1 MGMALRRSALLAVGI
16 TAVALTGAGCGVTSG
31 GSSSNNSSGSGSS
44 GGSPATKLDA
54 SKLGPSGI
62 VGKGPHGEPAASVND
77 LQFTPAEQAKLKA
90 KKFKIGIVM
99 HTEDL
104 DWSKLQIRGITDT
117 LKKYGASV
125 LGVTNAQFKVEKQIG
140 DIENMIRRKPDA
152 IISIP
157 VDDTATATAYKKVSQ
172 AGIKLIFMDNVPKTL
187 SYPKDYQSM
196 ISADSQG
203 NGQIAAQVIANQIP
217 KGGSLGIIGFGIDF
231 FVTNERVNGV
241 KAWLQQNR
249 PDIKI
254 KQANF
259 SKPDDAGSVAQNF
272 LTANPDIKNLFVVWD
287 APAMATVAAA
297 REQGKQINI
306 STIDLGLEA
315 AIEIGK
321 GGMIKGLG
329 AQRPYDQGVAEA
341 LAALNALLGK
351 KVPAWV
357 GVQSLP
363 VIQSNIEAAY
373 KEVWKQAPP
382 APLVQACQQSKG
394 CDGGT

>member
-1 MGMALRRSALLAVGI
+1 MVGMLRRLGVVAFGL
-16 TAVALTGAGCGVTSG
+16 TAVVLIATGCGV
-31 GSSSNNSSGSGSS
+31 SSGSSTGSNTKS
-44 GGSPATKLDA
+44 AAPAAAKLNPAT
-54 SKLGPSGI
+54 LGPTGI
-62 VGKGPHGEPAASVND
+62 VGKGPHGEPAASMND
-77 LQFTPAEQAKLKA
+77 LKLSAADISKV
-90 KKFKIGIVM
+90 KKGHFKIGIVM

-104 DWSKLQIRGITDT
+104 DWSKLQVRGITDT

-125 LGVTNAQFKVEKQIG
+125 LGVTNAQFKVEKQIS
-140 DIENMIRRKPDA
+140 DIENMIHQKPDA

-172 AGIKLIFMDNVPKTL
+172 AGIKMVFMDNVPKGL
-187 SYPKDYQSM
+187 QYPKDYSSM

-203 NGQIAAQVIANQIP
+203 NGQIAAKVIASRIP
-217 KGGSLGIIGFGIDF
+217 KGGTLGIIGFGIDF
-231 FVTNERVNGV
+231 FVTNERVTGV
-241 KAWLQQNR
+241 KAWLAQNR

-272 LTANPDIKNLFVVWD
+272 LTANPTIKNVFVVWD

-297 REQGKQINI
+297 RETGNPINV

-341 LAALNALLGK
+341 LAALNSLIGK
-351 KVPAWV
+351 QTPAWV

-363 VIQSNIEAAY
+363 VIQSNILQAY

-382 APLVQACQQSKG
+382 ATLARACQQSKG
-394 CDGGT
+394 CGSGS

>member
-1 MGMALRRSALLAVGI
+1 MSVRRGGTLAVGL
-16 TAVALTGAGCGVTSG
+16 AVVALVGAGCGVTKGGESTSG
-31 GSSSNNSSGSGSS
+31 G
-44 GGSPATKLDA
+44 GGSKTAAKLDA
-54 SKLGPSGI
+54 SKLGPEGI
-62 VGKGPHGEPAASVND
+62 VGKGPNGEPAASMAD
-77 LQFTPAEQAKLKA
+77 LELSAADDQKVKNGH
-90 KKFKIGIVM
+90 FKIGIVM

-117 LKKYGASV
+117 LKKHGASV

-140 DIENMIRRKPDA
+140 DIENMIHRKPDA

-172 AGIKLIFMDNVPKTL
+172 AGIKMVFMDNVPKGLRHGT
-187 SYPKDYQSM
+187 DYSSM

-203 NGQIAAQVIANQIP
+203 NGQIAAQVIASKIP
-217 KGGSLGIIGFGIDF
+217 KGGTLGIIGFGIDF

-241 KAWLQQNR
+241 KAWLSENR
-249 PDIKI
+249 PDIKL

-259 SKPDDAGSVAQNF
+259 SKPDDAGNVAQNF
-272 LTANPDIKNLFVVWD
+272 LTANPDIKDVFVVWD

-297 REQGKQINI
+297 REQGKAINI

-329 AQRPYDQGVAEA
+329 ARTTRA
-341 LAALNALLGK
+341 
-351 KVPAWV
+351 
-357 GVQSLP
+357 SRRRLP
-363 VIQSNIEAAY
+363 RST
-373 KEVWKQAPP
+373 P
-382 APLVQACQQSKG
+382 
-394 CDGGT
+394 